1 MRQHHGVCWE
11 DKHHAMAIVGLAH
24 DENGERYFIMKNS
37 WGDIGRYNGLEYYPM
52 ERFREETVAVEMTN
66 DAYNI

>member
-1 MRQHHGVCWE
+1 
-11 DKHHAMAIVGLAH
+11 MAIVGIAH
-24 DENGERYFIMKNS
+24 DEDGERYFIMKNS
-37 WGDIGRYNGLEYYPM
+37 WGDSGRYDGLEYYPM